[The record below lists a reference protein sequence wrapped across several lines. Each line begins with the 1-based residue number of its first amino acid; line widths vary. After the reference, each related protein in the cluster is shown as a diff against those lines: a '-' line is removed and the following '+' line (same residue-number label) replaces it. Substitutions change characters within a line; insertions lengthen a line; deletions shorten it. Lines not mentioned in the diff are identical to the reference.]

1 MGIVLILLFIVHIL
15 MHASMLLTIL
25 KHNIRLVKLDK
36 LFKIGSGI
44 LAVVLAFA
52 ACWHLSVE
60 MGEAG

>member
-1 MGIVLILLFIVHIL
+1 
-15 MHASMLLTIL
+15 MLLTIL
-25 KHNIRLVKLDK
+25 KHNVRLVKLDK